1 MSAPPDPLQPLTGSD
16 RDPAIGPLAASVK
29 PMAGIALMLGQRAG
43 DGLLGRCDRCP
54 HHLISARI

>member
-29 PMAGIALMLGQRAG
+29 PMTGIALMLGERVG
-43 DGLLGRCDRCP
+43 DGLLGRCDACGDRA
-54 HHLISARI
+54 IMA